1 MLFKGSSLNEN
12 ENDLADK
19 MIEFS
24 NDISRIFEMGSNGRK
39 YVSEHFNRNK
49 IAADFIK
56 ELQNN

>member
-1 MLFKGSSLNEN
+1 MFFEPEDEVN
-12 ENDLADK
+12 LADK

-24 NDISRIFEMGSNGRK
+24 NDINRILEMGSNGRK

-49 IAADFIK
+49 IAEDFIK